1 MAFQAIPRR
10 LYPVRIYTSD
20 LIFEGQLE
28 PLGHLFDDLNDSSK
42 SGFLLHQAHIAP
54 LVAGS
59 SLRPFAL
66 EQVTVNK
73 ANFHLLYL
81 SDADDRESLSLMIR
95 TEMAIVYTSCFV
107 IRGQFHMGGETRLRD
122 FVDGLSS
129 TFLAVSDATVY
140 PLFQP
145 AVDIPKSYPLVLI
158 NKHLITLYHPPMD
171 TQTAE

>member
-1 MAFQAIPRR
+1 MAFQAAPRR
-10 LYPVRIYTSD
+10 LYPVRIYTSE
-20 LIFEGQLE
+20 LTSEGQLE
-28 PLGHLFDDLNDSSK
+28 PLGHLLDDLNDPAK
-42 SGFLLHQAHIAP
+42 TGFLLHQAHIAP

-59 SLRPFAL
+59 ALRPFSL

-73 ANFHLLYL
+73 ADLHLLYL
-81 SDADDRESLSLMIR
+81 ADADDRESLSLMIR
-95 TEMAIVYTSCFV
+95 TEPVIVYTSRFV

-129 TFLAVSDATVY
+129 VFLAASDVTVY

-145 AVDIPKSYPLVLI
+145 AVDIPKSYPLLFI

-171 TQTAE
+171 AQTAE

>member
-1 MAFQAIPRR
+1 MAFQAVPRR
-10 LYPVRIYTSD
+10 LYPVRIYSSEQ
-20 LIFEGQLE
+20 IFEGQLE
-28 PLGHLFDDLNDSSK
+28 PLGHLFDDLNDSTK
-42 SGFLLHQAHIAP
+42 TGFLLHQAHIAP

-59 SLRPFAL
+59 SLRPFSL

-73 ANFHLLYL
+73 ADFHLLYL
-81 SDADDRESLSLMIR
+81 VNADDRESLSLMIR
-95 TEMAIVYTSCFV
+95 TEMVIVYTSRFV

-129 TFLAVSDATVY
+129 TFLAVSDATVF

-145 AVDIPKSYPLVLI
+145 SVDIPKSYPLLLI

-171 TQTAE
+171 V